1 MRSLLSS
8 LINSVLNPCLSPQG
22 FEILF
27 GIIQSEGGAADAGL
41 VIQDCLQICTNIL
54 HDSETCQRL
63 FFGMGMGW
71 TLKLSEFFDPT
82 LLESSILSI
91 KTIGDDSDGE
101 SASFSNETSSSL
113 WFDQSTRLSSAILA
127 INAINNSLSTLNRKH
142 QGLIMEG
149 ATSVISSSALWIARK
164 GPIELVNAALSLLY
178 RIANENPRLSGQLAD
193 FIVKVSPA
201 RQGQQIPFGVDIPV
215 LHFGWKVGDKQLISI
230 ASLLAERY
238 IYCSGSGCWDS
249 AAASAIKDSLNVD
262 FDVLSILLSGEPDCF
277 ANGCLYVL
285 EKVLSTDSSAS
296 DLLVQYALAPPPP
309 PALLDGDDFGNPEE
323 EASQPLGTVTC
334 MLNLVVDGGRKILN
348 CNQFSAVTINSFRQD
363 LELAERAAN
372 VLTVVFTHGS
382 LLAKE
387 ICTALKT
394 NSADIASSN
403 GRMKSGDNEV
413 KLLLPFLMLAAGRTT
428 RMQQGSGYP
437 LLISILRLLSTVVC
451 GCERAAKQ
459 VLEDP
464 SNLFVLDLATTA
476 SESAGVPPVA
486 QTASCLFLGCCF
498 LALSDLSDDNGNAI
512 DGDGVTGGLIQKR
525 MFIGMIDSRI
535 GLSRFT
541 ESLKKALLPS
551 QASTYSQLFVSD
563 GFKAFYIKQF
573 EAIKTGII
581 SFYAGSSSSSL
592 SDSPQQQVIEMQQ
605 LRIAELEQAL
615 SVAENNAKLTSQQTA
630 NSSNGDQAVEITRLK
645 SSVDAKSKEV
655 AARTE
660 AEETLKAEL
669 ESLKVRFANVEKKFT
684 ETSLDNQVLQGTVAE
699 LSNKYDISLMKVKQL
714 QIDTEF
720 MTSEYSAAKTEA
732 AAREKSLKM
741 AEYKIADLLQEV
753 DALKLAQASI
763 ASSSG
768 GGDDDSRRLEVDSLQ
783 ALLQQE
789 QEMKFNALYR
799 VQQLTDE
806 VTALKKQLGESLDME
821 SQLQQQFKSQSEEL
835 SIELEKKGQEV
846 LFTKR
851 EIHEVKQLAAK
862 MATKSES
869 YLMILCDAVLNFE
882 DSFSTAVGGGLFP
895 VLKREYQNS
904 DNLENSITIA
914 AEILNRCVSVF
925 TAAVGECSDLAE
937 GARISDLSGGEG
949 SGICIH
955 RSFPFFVSY
964 SSFFPILSVS

>member
-1 MRSLLSS
+1 M
-8 LINSVLNPCLSPQG
+8 
-22 FEILF
+22 
-27 GIIQSEGGAADAGL
+27 
-41 VIQDCLQICTNIL
+41 IQDCLQICTNIL

-71 TLKLSEFFDPT
+71 TLKLSEFFDPV
-82 LLESSILSI
+82 LLESSALFI
-91 KTIGDDSDGE
+91 KNIGEDSDGE
-101 SASFSNETSSSL
+101 AASFSNETSSSL

-142 QGLIMEG
+142 QGLIMDS
-149 ATSVISSSALWIARK
+149 ANSVISSSAFWIARK
-164 GPIELVNAALSLLY
+164 GPVELVNAALSLLY

-193 FIVKVSPA
+193 FVVKVSPA
-201 RQGQQIPFGVDIPV
+201 RQGQQIPFGVDVPV

-262 FDVLSILLSGEPDCF
+262 FDVLSILLSGETDCF

-296 DLLVQYALAPPPP
+296 DLLVQFALAPPPP
-309 PALLDGDDFGNPEE
+309 PALMDGDDFGNSDE
-323 EASQPLGTVTC
+323 EALQPLGTVTC
-334 MLNLVVDGGRKILN
+334 MLNLVVEGGRKILN
-348 CNQFSAVTINSFRQD
+348 CNQFSMVTVNSFRQD

-372 VLTVVFTHGS
+372 ALTVVFTHGS

-394 NSADIASSN
+394 NSADMAASN
-403 GRMKSGDNEV
+403 GRMKSGGDNEV

-486 QTASCLFLGCCF
+486 QTVSCLFLGCCF
-498 LALSDLSDDNGNAI
+498 LALSELSDENGSAV
-512 DGDGVTGGLIQKR
+512 DGDGVADGLIHKR

-551 QASTYSQLFVSD
+551 QSATYSQLFVSE
-563 GFKAFYIKQF
+563 GFKAFYVKQF
-573 EAIKTGII
+573 EAIKNGII
-581 SFYAGSSSSSL
+581 SFYAGSSSSSSSL
-592 SDSPQQQVIEMQQ
+592 SNSPQQQVIEMQQ

-615 SVAENNAKLTSQQTA
+615 TAAENTAKLNDELTAKSTS
-630 NSSNGDQAVEITRLK
+630 GDQAVEITRLR
-645 SSVDAKSKEV
+645 SSIDSKSKEL
-655 AARTE
+655 AIKTE
-660 AEETLKAEL
+660 SAETLKAEL
-669 ESLKVRFANVEKKFT
+669 DSLKARFVDVERKYAEAVVDK
-684 ETSLDNQVLQGTVAE
+684 QALQSTVAD
-699 LSNKYDISLMKVKQL
+699 LTNKNDISLMKVKQL

-732 AAREKSLKM
+732 AASEKAFKM

-753 DALKLAQASI
+753 DALNRRVQ
-763 ASSSG
+763 SSSSSSTS
-768 GGDDDSRRLEVDSLQ
+768 GGDQAQLFEQKVESIQ

-789 QEMKFNALYR
+789 KEMKNSALFS

-806 VTALKKQLGESLDME
+806 ITVLRKKVSDSLDSE
-821 SQLQQQFKSQSEEL
+821 SQLQQEIKSQREVL
-835 SIELEKKGQEV
+835 NRELEKKELEIAQ
-846 LFTKR
+846 TKR

-862 MATKSES
+862 MSTKSES

-882 DSFSTAVGGGLFP
+882 DSFSSAVGGGLFP
-895 VLKREYQNS
+895 VLKSEYQNS
-904 DNLENSITIA
+904 ENLENSITIA
-914 AEILNRCVSVF
+914 AEILNRCVTVF

-937 GARISDLSGGEG
+937 GAKIFDLGGGEG
-949 SGICIH
+949 SGTIYFIH
-955 RSFPFFVSY
+955 
-964 SSFFPILSVS
+964 